1 MALKQDELSLSWQP
15 NKKMKIKEIMNI
27 AINEIQ
33 CCPNDRLINGS
44 LILFCRDGVQRMVDI
59 FRYIQYI

>member
-15 NKKMKIKEIMNI
+15 SKKMKIKEITNL

-33 CCPNDRLINGS
+33 CCPNDSRFV
-44 LILFCRDGVQRMVDI
+44 ILFCRDGVQRMVDI
-59 FRYIQYI
+59 FR